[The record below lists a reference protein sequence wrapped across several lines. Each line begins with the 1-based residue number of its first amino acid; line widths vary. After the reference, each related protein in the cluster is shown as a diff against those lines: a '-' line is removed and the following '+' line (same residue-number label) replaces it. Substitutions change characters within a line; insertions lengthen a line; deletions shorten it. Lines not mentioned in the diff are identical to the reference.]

1 MEEDKNIL
9 DFIEPN
15 VRFTKSGRQDIAF
28 VLNKLN
34 MFDDASTNVT
44 VILAPDPASSDTK
57 IDFTTDV
64 LNDGTVY
71 SVVRFVVVRSAFLL
85 IKLFAINL

>member
-1 MEEDKNIL
+1 M
-9 DFIEPN
+9 
-15 VRFTKSGRQDIAF
+15 AF

-34 MFDDASTNVT
+34 IFDDASTKVT

-57 IDFTTDV
+57 IDLITDV

-71 SVVRFVVVRSAFLL
+71 SVVRFVVVRSTFLF

>member
-1 MEEDKNIL
+1 
-9 DFIEPN
+9 
-15 VRFTKSGRQDIAF
+15 
-28 VLNKLN
+28 

-57 IDFTTDV
+57 IDFTTAV

-71 SVVRFVVVRSAFLL
+71 NVVRSVVVNSAFLFKKLLFLL
-85 IKLFAINL
+85 IRCI

>member
-1 MEEDKNIL
+1 MAFE
-9 DFIEPN
+9 
-15 VRFTKSGRQDIAF
+15 DIAF

-34 MFDDASTNVT
+34 IFDDESTNVT

-64 LNDGTVY
+64 LKSGTVY
-71 SVVRFVVVRSAFLL
+71 KVVKFVVVKSAFLF

>member
-1 MEEDKNIL
+1 
-9 DFIEPN
+9 
-15 VRFTKSGRQDIAF
+15 
-28 VLNKLN
+28 
-34 MFDDASTNVT
+34 MFDDASTKVT

-57 IDFTTDV
+57 IDLTTDV

-71 SVVRFVVVRSAFLL
+71 SVVRFVVVKSAFLL

>member
-1 MEEDKNIL
+1 VLEDIDL
-9 DFIEPN
+9 
-15 VRFTKSGRQDIAF
+15 

-34 MFDDASTNVT
+34 ILDEASTKVT

-57 IDFTTDV
+57 IDLTTAV

-71 SVVRFVVVRSAFLL
+71 RVVRSVVVKSAFLF
-85 IKLFAINL
+85 IKLFAIN

>member
-1 MEEDKNIL
+1 MLEDIDL
-9 DFIEPN
+9 
-15 VRFTKSGRQDIAF
+15 

-34 MFDDASTNVT
+34 ILDEASTSVT

-57 IDFTTDV
+57 IYLTTAV

-71 SVVRFVVVRSAFLL
+71 RVVRSVVVKSAFLF
-85 IKLFAINL
+85 IKLFAIN